1 MPPPEDP
8 AVVEMSHEIV
18 DTLHGIFGSHPGKRP
33 AHAKGILIHGTFD
46 PTYEASRLSTAPHF
60 NQICIPVIAR
70 LSSST
75 GLPDLSDT
83 DPSGNPRS
91 LDLRFMLEE
100 LSKHVHPDII
110 THSTPFF
117 PVSNGPETLAF
128 LQATFAQARKP
139 FPESFATEKYFEVNT
154 FVLVST
160 GGERTLV
167 VIAGDRTTD
176 YLTRLQKGMVTSE
189 LFAQVAQQG
198 DATDDCTVLWPESRA
213 EVKLGQVHL
222 HSVMKDNETEQTRI
236 IFDSVPRVEGI
247 EPSGDPLIDTR
258 AAAYLISGRERHA
271 A

>member
-8 AVVEMSHEIV
+8 AVVDKSHEIV

-33 AHAKGILIHGTFD
+33 ARAKGILIRGTFD
-46 PTYEASRLSTAPHF
+46 PTYEASRLSTALHF
-60 NQICIPVIAR
+60 NQICIPVIDR

-83 DPSGNPRS
+83 DPNGNPRG
-91 LDLRFMLEE
+91 LALRFMLEE
-100 LSKHVHPDII
+100 SPQHVHTDII

-117 PVSNGPETLAF
+117 PASNAA
-128 LQATFAQARKP
+128 QTFAQARKP

-189 LFAQVAQQG
+189 LFAQVAQHG

-222 HSVMKDNETEQTRI
+222 HSVMEDNVTEQKRI

-247 EPSGDPLIDTR
+247 EPSGDPFIDTR
-258 AAAYLISGRERHA
+258 AAAYLISGRKRHA

>member
-83 DPSGNPRS
+83 DPN
-91 LDLRFMLEE
+91 
-100 LSKHVHPDII
+100 DII

-176 YLTRLQKGMVTSE
+176 YRMVTSE

>member
-117 PVSNGPETLAF
+117 PLHTQRA
-128 LQATFAQARKP
+128 QTFAQARKP

-176 YLTRLQKGMVTSE
+176 YRMVTSE

>member
-8 AVVEMSHEIV
+8 AVVDKSHEVV

-70 LSSST
+70 LFSST

-83 DPSGNPRS
+83 DPNGNPRG
-91 LDLRFMLEE
+91 LALRFMLEE
-100 LSKHVHPDII
+100 SPQHVHTDIF

-117 PVSNGPETLAF
+117 PARNGPKTLAF
-128 LQATFAQARKP
+128 IQAVASGTLSYFLPTHSAAQTFAQARKP
-139 FPESFATEKYFEVNT
+139 FPESFATENPSKLILSFLFRPGANA
-154 FVLVST
+154 
-160 GGERTLV
+160 R
-167 VIAGDRTTD
+167 
-176 YLTRLQKGMVTSE
+176 MVTFE
-189 LFAQVAQQG
+189 LFTQMAQHG
-198 DATDDCTVLWPESRA
+198 DVTDDCTVLWPESRA

-222 HSVMKDNETEQTRI
+222 HSVMEDNETEQKRI